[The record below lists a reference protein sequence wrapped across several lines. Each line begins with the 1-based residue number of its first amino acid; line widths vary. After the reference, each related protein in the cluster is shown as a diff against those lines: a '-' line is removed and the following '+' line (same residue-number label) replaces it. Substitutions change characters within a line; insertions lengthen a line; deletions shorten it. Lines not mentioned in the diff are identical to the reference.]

1 MIVLRKGVAECGRLL
16 VEVRDHVAPV
26 ALGRDAEQSQGS
38 HRSPQ
43 VGPGITGEAE
53 EVACGFVKKEPR
65 RVEMLVGRAA
75 LEVLHETYAGVRRAR
90 AKRTLVLD
98 RRTPGAQVRV
108 GSESGLGRSGHQIRL
123 LELVEL
129 DGNLLVLRAVVAK
142 IWIIGEPSHA
152 VPVHGVPCGSRC
164 RQTRETIRS
173 GW

>member
-1 MIVLRKGVAECGRLL
+1 VWL
-16 VEVRDHVAPV
+16 
-26 ALGRDAEQSQGS
+26 
-38 HRSPQ
+38 
-43 VGPGITGEAE
+43 
-53 EVACGFVKKEPR
+53 VKKEPR

-152 VPVHGVPCGSRC
+152 VPVHGVPLRKSVSSD
-164 RQTRETIRS
+164 S
-173 GW
+173 GDDTEWVVSCYDVLL